1 MKAACINSCSNGG
14 IPILWAISFHCFTE
28 VKTSFNI
35 LFISDWFNLKKS
47 PTLIKGKLEVD
58 LSNIKLN
65 DVPDEAIADYLG
77 QLVNDWCLP
86 VLISQMKI
94 LMLYKV
100 VRLFWFKMK

>member
-1 MKAACINSCSNGG
+1 
-14 IPILWAISFHCFTE
+14 

-77 QLVNDWCLP
+77 QLVND
-86 VLISQMKI
+86 
-94 LMLYKV
+94 
-100 VRLFWFKMK
+100 